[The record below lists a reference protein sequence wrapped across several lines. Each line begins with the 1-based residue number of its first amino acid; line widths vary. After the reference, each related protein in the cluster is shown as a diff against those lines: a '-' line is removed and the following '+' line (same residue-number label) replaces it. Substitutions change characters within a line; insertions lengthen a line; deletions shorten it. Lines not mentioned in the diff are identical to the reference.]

1 MNSNN
6 SQRKIQILQSENKKP
21 PKKIQ
26 NKVEEQEI
34 TSEQEKIYLDGEPH
48 IDPTSIDEEI
58 MCPPIEEKEKIP
70 KKELKIY
77 RPREKYLKEKLSKL
91 NYDEKLLTNIQK
103 GLGDQVENIKSQIQ
117 DKNILITEVPKDLNK
132 YIIRS
137 ASTENKIIKY
147 SNQDYELKKKHKI
160 TKELKEEQAQ
170 LRSKLKKIEEN
181 ESLLN
186 NEGFMNL
193 NNTYDG
199 LTQFDK
205 SIKEQ
210 HIKTITNKKNEIK
223 ERLIEIESRLKLI
236 IEDDNN
242 KQTRKEKLQTFK
254 ENFERDKEII
264 EARAKKYLKETKERN
279 QRLANDINQLV
290 EKRKKEIEQKEKDDE
305 LKKDKIRKKFIE
317 KEKAIEQKR
326 LKENKEIMLKYKPYV
341 NERFEKSESNY
352 IYGIYEKKYLEKEQ
366 KLIKKVNMER
376 KLKNKTVTSEELQ
389 SFRNKVDEK
398 KEELKKLKEIRDKD
412 ELEKFELAKNY
423 QPSYVSHFNDMVE
436 EEINKLKEKE
446 KNRKEEILGLK
457 ELKVHYADKI
467 REKKRPGIDEKLKKE
482 RMDKIVALENPKLVQ
497 IKDTLV
503 KRKKKKYVLKKRDKS
518 KPSKLD
524 DEKIKELNNSAIIE
538 SNLIKRPK
546 RIIFSSSFS
555 IKKKRE
561 EEEEEKEKGKDND
574 DKKKKK
580 KTQDEQKPGKRINY
594 LTELR
599 VKRLKTSGDADTEI
613 KKIRN
618 PKEWEKELE
627 RKDGNILQNIYSV
640 KQQAENL
647 GKKAEM
653 EEQLLKLNGGIENNP
668 ELGKKVTGYLI
679 GSIEA
684 KLSILNQMYKN
695 DEKKDENKD
704 TNITD
709 NKKENKKTNKNV
721 NKKENKKDN
730 IKENKNIKN
739 KKENKNEK
747 EKEHDNINEKEI
759 ENEKVNENED
769 VNENEYQNDFE
780 NFNENEYQND
790 FENEKENNGN
800 EFEKEK
806 ENENEN
812 KFENGNEN
820 EFENENVNANENEFE
835 NVI

>member
-580 KTQDEQKPGKRINY
+580 KTQDEKKPGKRINY

-599 VKRLKTSGDADTEI
+599 MKRLKTSGDADTEI

-618 PKEWEKELE
+618 PRQWEKELE

-704 TNITD
+704 INITD
-709 NKKENKKTNKNV
+709 NKKENKKANKNI
-721 NKKENKKDN
+721 NKKENKKDY

-769 VNENEYQNDFE
+769 V
-780 NFNENEYQND
+780 NENEYQND

>member
-1 MNSNN
+1 MNSNKN
-6 SQRKIQILQSENKKP
+6 QRKIQILQSEDKKP
-21 PKKIQ
+21 PKKIK

-34 TSEQEKIYLDGEPH
+34 TSEQEKIYLEGEPH
-48 IDPTSIDEEI
+48 IDPTSVNEEI
-58 MCPPIEEKEKIP
+58 MCPPIEEKEKLP

-160 TKELKEEQAQ
+160 TKELKDEQAQ
-170 LRSKLKKIEEN
+170 LRNKLKKIEEN

-199 LTQFDK
+199 LTKFDK

-210 HIKTITNKKNEIK
+210 HIKTINNKRNEIK
-223 ERLIEIESRLKLI
+223 ERLIEIDSRLKLI
-236 IEDDNN
+236 IEDVNN

-264 EARAKKYLKETKERN
+264 EARAKKYLKEAKERN

-366 KLIKKVNMER
+366 KLINKVNMEK

-389 SFRNKVDEK
+389 SFRDKIDEK
-398 KEELKKLKEIRDKD
+398 KEELKKMKEIRDKE
-412 ELEKFELAKNY
+412 ELEKFEKAKNY
-423 QPSYVSHFNDMVE
+423 QPSYVSHFNEMIE

-457 ELKVHYADKI
+457 ELRVHYADKI
-467 REKKRPGIDEKLKKE
+467 REKKRPEIDEKLKKE

-503 KRKKKKYVLKKRDKS
+503 KKKRKKYILKKRDKS

-524 DEKIKELNNSAIIE
+524 DEKIKEMNNSAIIE
-538 SNLIKRPK
+538 SHLIKRPN
-546 RIIFSSSFS
+546 RMVFSSSFS
-555 IKKKRE
+555 LKKKQ
-561 EEEEEKEKGKDND
+561 EEEEEKEKEKGKDNN

-580 KTQDEQKPGKRINY
+580 KAQDEQKPVKKINY

-599 VKRLKTSGDADTEI
+599 MKRLKTSGDADTEI

-618 PKEWEKELE
+618 PKQWEKELE
-627 RKDGNILQNIYSV
+627 RKDGNILQNIYNV

-647 GKKAEM
+647 GKKAQM

-695 DEKKDENKD
+695 DEKEDENKD
-704 TNITD
+704 NNKTD
-709 NKKENKKTNKNV
+709 NKKENKKNKNA
-721 NKKENKKDN
+721 NKNENKKDN

-747 EKEHDNINEKEI
+747 EKEHENINEKEI
-759 ENEKVNENED
+759 ENENVNENED
-769 VNENEYQNDFE
+769 VNENEYQNEFD

-790 FENEKENNGN
+790 FDNEKEINEN
-800 EFEKEK
+800 EFGKEK
-806 ENENEN
+806 QKENEN

-820 EFENENVNANENEFE
+820 EFQNENANVNENEFE
-835 NVI
+835 DVI

>member
-103 GLGDQVENIKSQIQ
+103 GLGVQVENIKSQIQ

-555 IKKKRE
+555 LKKKRE

-599 VKRLKTSGDADTEI
+599 MKRLKTSGDADTEI

-780 NFNENEYQND
+780 N
-790 FENEKENNGN
+790 EKENNGN

-812 KFENGNEN
+812 KFENGNKN
-820 EFENENVNANENEFE
+820 EFVNENVNANENEFD

>member
-599 VKRLKTSGDADTEI
+599 MKRLKTSGDADTEI

>member
-1 MNSNN
+1 M
-6 SQRKIQILQSENKKP
+6 
-21 PKKIQ
+21 
-26 NKVEEQEI
+26 
-34 TSEQEKIYLDGEPH
+34 
-48 IDPTSIDEEI
+48 
-58 MCPPIEEKEKIP
+58 
-70 KKELKIY
+70 
-77 RPREKYLKEKLSKL
+77 
-91 NYDEKLLTNIQK
+91 
-103 GLGDQVENIKSQIQ
+103 
-117 DKNILITEVPKDLNK
+117 
-132 YIIRS
+132 
-137 ASTENKIIKY
+137 
-147 SNQDYELKKKHKI
+147 
-160 TKELKEEQAQ
+160 
-170 LRSKLKKIEEN
+170 RSKLKKIEEN

-446 KNRKEEILGLK
+446 KNRNTSKNNKINNDDDINDIEFNSLYEEQPITKILNYSTFTTPEEIESTLNLK
-457 ELKVHYADKI
+457 QK
-467 REKKRPGIDEKLKKE
+467 
-482 RMDKIVALENPKLVQ
+482 
-497 IKDTLV
+497 
-503 KRKKKKYVLKKRDKS
+503 
-518 KPSKLD
+518 
-524 DEKIKELNNSAIIE
+524 KIKQNQIHNNINIP
-538 SNLIKRPK
+538 NNTHRPFVISK
-546 RIIFSSSFS
+546 S
-555 IKKKRE
+555 
-561 EEEEEKEKGKDND
+561 
-574 DKKKKK
+574 
-580 KTQDEQKPGKRINY
+580 PH
-594 LTELR
+594 
-599 VKRLKTSGDADTEI
+599 
-613 KKIRN
+613 
-618 PKEWEKELE
+618 
-627 RKDGNILQNIYSV
+627 
-640 KQQAENL
+640 
-647 GKKAEM
+647 
-653 EEQLLKLNGGIENNP
+653 
-668 ELGKKVTGYLI
+668 
-679 GSIEA
+679 
-684 KLSILNQMYKN
+684 
-695 DEKKDENKD
+695 
-704 TNITD
+704 
-709 NKKENKKTNKNV
+709 NKK
-721 NKKENKKDN
+721 
-730 IKENKNIKN
+730 
-739 KKENKNEK
+739 
-747 EKEHDNINEKEI
+747 
-759 ENEKVNENED
+759 
-769 VNENEYQNDFE
+769 
-780 NFNENEYQND
+780 
-790 FENEKENNGN
+790 
-800 EFEKEK
+800 
-806 ENENEN
+806 
-812 KFENGNEN
+812 
-820 EFENENVNANENEFE
+820 
-835 NVI
+835 

>member
-580 KTQDEQKPGKRINY
+580 KTQDEKKPGKRINY

-599 VKRLKTSGDADTEI
+599 MKRLKTSGDADTEI

-618 PKEWEKELE
+618 PRQWEKELE

-704 TNITD
+704 INITD
-709 NKKENKKTNKNV
+709 NKKENKKANKNI
-721 NKKENKKDN
+721 NKKENKKDY

>member
-91 NYDEKLLTNIQK
+91 KYDEKLLTNIQK

-398 KEELKKLKEIRDKD
+398 KEELKKLKEIRDKE

-503 KRKKKKYVLKKRDKS
+503 KRKKKKYILKKRDKS

-555 IKKKRE
+555 LKKKRE

-599 VKRLKTSGDADTEI
+599 MKRLKTSGDADTEI

-618 PKEWEKELE
+618 PKQWEKELE

-709 NKKENKKTNKNV
+709 NKKENRKTNKNV

-747 EKEHDNINEKEI
+747 EKEHENINEKEI

-806 ENENEN
+806 ENEN

-820 EFENENVNANENEFE
+820 EFENENVNANENEFD